1 MTFDGVRSRMEKKND
16 GKKTLKAVAVFRTSN
31 TVDEGELV
39 ENKGTKRTQ
48 DAKSKSYM
56 DLAPIVYH
64 FQCTAPTGERMR
76 GTNVSTCSCSVDVA
90 LTTKRVWKT
99 RIRGLRT
106 ARREDLRRLG
116 WTQDPVV

>member
-64 FQCTAPTGERMR
+64 FQSTAPTGERMS
-76 GTNVSTCSCSVDVA
+76 GTNTSTCSSSVDVA